1 MKETEYKFLVD
12 KDFFYSILEMI
23 KENYTEADYSEKV
36 QINYYY
42 DTAERYLLDNHT
54 TLRIRQTEDGLK
66 LELKEAQQ
74 LTGNDFSTC
83 TEHTENIDAVRND
96 ITLDRGKYAW
106 IPFSL
111 QGNLVTHRT
120 SIRPSDSLSID
131 FDVNFYLGKCDYEIE
146 MEFKEKAEKGT
157 RLLVEKLGLMQYKNT
172 VGGKARRFF
181 RFKAE
186 IL

>member
-12 KDFFYSILEMI
+12 KEFFYSILEMI

-74 LTGNDFSTC
+74 LTGNDFC
-83 TEHTENIDAVRND
+83 KNKKA
-96 ITLDRGKYAW
+96 
-106 IPFSL
+106 F
-111 QGNLVTHRT
+111 RT
-120 SIRPSDSLSID
+120 
-131 FDVNFYLGKCDYEIE
+131 
-146 MEFKEKAEKGT
+146 
-157 RLLVEKLGLMQYKNT
+157 
-172 VGGKARRFF
+172 
-181 RFKAE
+181 
-186 IL
+186 